1 MNAPA
6 NAPTKLHPPLQS
18 ARLVLPCRELTP
30 LLDFLTG
37 VLGLKLER
45 IFPAD
50 DPAVADLTGLGLNL
64 RLQRQP
70 GGSPESSGPTGPS
83 ETGARRPVHLLA
95 TVDLSA
101 WPAGAPRVLHG
112 PEGWT
117 VELVDSAVHIDVPAG
132 HQAFVLSQLPAGD
145 TGEGWGVGRAGMRY
159 RDLIPDRLGGR
170 FIASHIA
177 IPEGGPV
184 PDYVHYH
191 HVRFQM
197 IFCKAGWVRVVYED
211 QGEPFLLEAGDCVLQ
226 PPGIRHRVL
235 EASPGLEVVEIGCP
249 AIHETCV
256 DPTLELPN
264 ATVNPERLFGGQK
277 FVRHISAAA
286 PWQAA
291 AGWPAS
297 EGSARAEARD
307 TGIGAATFGLAQVQ
321 VVRSAPGF
329 SATLQ
334 HSGEFRLL
342 FVLDG
347 TLQLASA
354 AHGEHTLTTGDSAVL
369 PAQEAFSA
377 TSAGGFRVLEVAL

>member
-1 MNAPA
+1 MNAVTPA
-6 NAPTKLHPPLQS
+6 SPNSALKTALKAALDAAPST
-18 ARLVLPCRELTP
+18 ARLVVPCNDLPP
-30 LLDFLTG
+30 LLDFLTET
-37 VLGLKLER
+37 LGLKLER

-64 RLQRQP
+64 RLTRQAAAP
-70 GGSPESSGPTGPS
+70 ANGTQLQV
-83 ETGARRPVHLLA
+83 TTDLA
-95 TVDLSA
+95 Q
-101 WPAGAPRVLHG
+101 WPANAPRLLHG

-117 VELVDSAVHIDVPAG
+117 VELLDSAVHVDVPAG
-132 HQAFVLSQLPAGD
+132 HQAFVVSRLPAGNA
-145 TGEGWGVGRAGMRY
+145 GEGWGVGRAGMRY

-211 QGEPFLLEAGDCVLQ
+211 QGEPFVLEAGDCVLQ

-256 DPTLELPN
+256 DPVLELPN
-264 ATVNPERLFGGQK
+264 ATLNPERLFGGQR
-277 FVRHISAAA
+277 FVRHVDAAK
-286 PWQAA
+286 PWLSA
-291 AGWPAS
+291 AGWPA
-297 EGSARAEARD
+297 GAEARD

-321 VVRSAPGF
+321 VVRGAPGY
-329 SATLQ
+329 SGTLQ
-334 HSGEFRLL
+334 HGGEFRML

-347 TLQLASA
+347 ELVLAA
-354 AHGEHTLTTGDSAVL
+354 AERAAEPLAEGDSVVL
-369 PAQEAFSA
+369 PAGEAFSI
-377 TSAGGFRVLEVAL
+377 TSAGGFRVLEIAL

>member
-1 MNAPA
+1 M
-6 NAPTKLHPPLQS
+6 
-18 ARLVLPCRELTP
+18 VVPCRELPP
-30 LLDFLTG
+30 LLDFLTDT
-37 VLGLKLER
+37 LGMKLER

-64 RLQRQP
+64 RLARQT
-70 GGSPESSGPTGPS
+70 S
-83 ETGARRPVHLLA
+83 GARDASGAAAVQPVPPVQSAQPVQPMQPVHLLA
-95 TVDLSA
+95 TTDLGL
-101 WPAGAPRVLHG
+101 WPADAPRVLHG

-132 HQAFVLSQLPAGD
+132 HQAFVLSRLPRSTPGAASADVQDD
-145 TGEGWGVGRAGMRY
+145 TWGVGRAGMLY

-211 QGEPFLLEAGDCVLQ
+211 QGEPFVLEAGDCVLQ

-256 DPTLELPN
+256 DPALALPN
-264 ATVNPERLFGGQK
+264 ATLNPERLFGGQK
-277 FVRHISAAA
+277 FVRHVSAAA
-286 PWQAA
+286 AWLPTT
-291 AGWPAS
+291 GWPALA
-297 EGSARAEARD
+297 GSSQAEARD

-321 VVRSAPGF
+321 VVRSAPGYRG
-329 SATLQ
+329 TLQ
-334 HSGEFRLL
+334 HSGEFRML

-347 TLQLASA
+347 TLTLAAA
-354 AHGEHTLTTGDSAVL
+354 AHGEHALGAGDSVVL
-369 PAQEAFSA
+369 PAMEAFDV